1 MSKRGN
7 QNGGNKKKKQKIY
20 HCAKENSTKSHHN
33 KFNVTPGMAGVLVMC
48 SRGKE
53 SRAVKEALDVLARYG
68 DTLYPPEENDASE
81 DSNDEDL
88 DLEASIAKEVAAL
101 KKPASK
107 KRYSN
112 ITTATDCVAFIRINP
127 PVNPSKVVHHMLTE
141 LKETQKYMTR
151 YISRFLPVEKTC
163 NAHILDIEAAAKA
176 LFEPHFS
183 QKDDQGNL
191 ISRKFAVACRVRNCT
206 KIDRMSIINAL
217 AATVGPGHKV
227 DLQEP
232 ELTIIA
238 EVCQTVCM
246 LSVVDDFNEL
256 KRYNVESILGAN
268 QKNDA
273 PAVPADTADTTAT
286 TSTTKEAESEADKN
300 AEINESS

>member
-1 MSKRGN
+1 MPKRANSK
-7 QNGGNKKKKQKIY
+7 GGNKKKKQKVY
-20 HCAKENSTKSHHN
+20 HCTKENATKSHHN
-33 KFNVTPGMAGVLVMC
+33 KFNVTPGMQGVLIMC

-53 SRAVKEALDVLARYG
+53 NRAVKEALDVLARVGPEFFYG
-68 DTLYPPEENDASE
+68 DELYPQKTNDSSEGSDDEE
-81 DSNDEDL
+81 L
-88 DLEASIAKEVAAL
+88 DLEASIAKEVASL
-101 KKPASK
+101 KKPGAK

-127 PVNPSKVVHHMLTE
+127 PVNPSKLVHHMLTE

-163 NAHILDIEAAAKA
+163 NAHIADIEIAAKA
-176 LFEPHFS
+176 LFEPYFS
-183 QKDDQGNL
+183 QKDNQGNP

-232 ELTIIA
+232 DLTIIA

-256 KRYNVESILGAN
+256 KKYNIESILGSNKQNDEPTAPKKAETEAGDAN
-268 QKNDA
+268 VDETQD
-273 PAVPADTADTTAT
+273 V
-286 TSTTKEAESEADKN
+286 
-300 AEINESS
+300 

>member
-53 SRAVKEALDVLARYG
+53 SRAVKEALDVLGRYS
-68 DTLYPPEENDASE
+68 DKLYPPQDNDASE
-81 DSNDEDL
+81 DSNDEEL

-163 NAHILDIEAAAKA
+163 NAHLSDIEATAKA

-183 QKDDQGNL
+183 QKDSEGNL

-256 KRYNVESILGAN
+256 KKYNVESILGSN
-268 QKNDA
+268 KKSET
-273 PAVPADTADTTAT
+273 PVPAAAAAAAATA
-286 TSTTKEAESEADKN
+286 SSTKEAEVEADKN
-300 AEINESS
+300 VETNESS

>member
-53 SRAVKEALDVLARYG
+53 SRAVKEALDVLSRYG
-68 DTLYPPEENDASE
+68 DELYPPEANDAE
-81 DSNDEDL
+81 DSDDEEL

-101 KKPASK
+101 KKPTAK

-112 ITTATDCVAFIRINP
+112 ITTATDCVAFIRISP
-127 PVNPSKVVHHMLTE
+127 PVNPSKLVHHMLTE

-151 YISRFLPVEKTC
+151 YISRFLPVEKSC
-163 NAHILDIEAAAKA
+163 NAHIADIEVAAKA
-176 LFEPHFS
+176 LFEPHFT
-183 QKDDQGNL
+183 QKDSEGNL

-256 KRYNVESILGAN
+256 KKYNVESILGSNKKAES
-268 QKNDA
+268 A
-273 PAVPADTADTTAT
+273 ATAA
-286 TSTTKEAESEADKN
+286 TTKEAEVEADEEVKV
-300 AEINESS
+300 NETKEQS

>member
-68 DTLYPPEENDASE
+68 DKLYPPQDNEASDDSDDEE
-81 DSNDEDL
+81 L

-112 ITTATDCVAFIRINP
+112 ITTATDCVAFIRISP

-163 NAHILDIEAAAKA
+163 SAHLSDIEASAKA
-176 LFEPHFS
+176 LFEPHFN
-183 QKDDQGNL
+183 QKDEQGNL

-246 LSVVDDFNEL
+246 LSVVEDFNEL
-256 KRYNVESILGAN
+256 KKYNVESILGSN
-268 QKNDA
+268 QKNET
-273 PAVPADTADTTAT
+273 PAAAAAADT
-286 TSTTKEAESEADKN
+286 TSTTKEAESTSEADKN
-300 AEINESS
+300 AESSESS